1 MSGVMNVLAGG
12 RTQALAGMNKGQY
25 ASSAPEAVAA
35 VAPGTELPD
44 DASMPA
50 AASQTPHYEVQVPGA
65 RRNLSKSATRAL
77 DVLDHFAKIRRPM
90 RAVEL
95 GQALGYQTS
104 SADQLLK
111 TMVDAG
117 YLVFDPKT
125 KLYFPSPRLMSFGAW
140 LEQSYYGEHRLRDM
154 MAVIHGETGAAVT
167 LAVRQGNHMQ
177 LVDLIQSPELPHIVA
192 VGSRIPILGSALGH
206 ALMAGWSDQQIDQ
219 FVRAAGRRHL
229 NPERRIG
236 EILQKIAEVRRAG
249 FAGKASGTVNNIA
262 NWSIAI
268 RLPTLQADVQ
278 LTLGITGP
286 ERELRPR
293 QETLAQAMRKQVQSH
308 LLARP

>member
-1 MSGVMNVLAGG
+1 MTNVINVLVGG
-12 RTQALAGMNKGQY
+12 RAGIFPGLNKEPY
-25 ASSAPEAVAA
+25 PSSPPEAVAA
-35 VAPGTELPD
+35 VPPVTALPD
-44 DASMPA
+44 DAIIPVE
-50 AASQTPHYEVQVPGA
+50 ASQIPHYEVQVPGG

-77 DVLDHFAKIRRPM
+77 DVLDHFAKIQRPM

-117 YLVFDPKT
+117 YLVFDAKT

-140 LEQSYYGEHRLRDM
+140 LEQSYYGEHRLREM
-154 MAVIHGETGAAVT
+154 MAVVHGETGAAVT
-167 LAVRQGNHMQ
+167 LAVRQGHHMQ
-177 LVDLIQSPELPHIVA
+177 LVDLVQSPELPHIVA
-192 VGSRIPILGSALGH
+192 FGSRIPILDSALGH

-219 FVRAAGRRHL
+219 FVRIAGRRHL
-229 NPERRIG
+229 HLDRRIG
-236 EILQKIAEVRRAG
+236 EIQREITGVRRAG
-249 FAGKASGTVNNIA
+249 FAAKASGTVNGIA

-268 RLPTLQADVQ
+268 RLPNVQADVQ

-293 QETLAQAMRKQVQSH
+293 QEAVAQETKKQVHWH
-308 LLARP
+308 LLPKP